1 MSPIRTA
8 RRAYQAG
15 VSLIELMV
23 ALAIG
28 VVLLLGLVEIFGA
41 SRAAFATA
49 EGLSRVQ
56 ESGRFAVDHLRR
68 DLRMAGHFGC
78 QNERVYLGAA
88 ALLNHAV
95 NPPTNVTAAPF
106 ALRADMPIM
115 GFEYLGTAPGQ
126 VFDMSGGAVTGVGP
140 GNFNPPLDPAL
151 GDLAADA
158 IRGSDVLVVRYFS
171 GESVEASVNAAT
183 NVLSIPDPDNVGFVE
198 ARQMYGI
205 SNCGSASL
213 FQALGSGA
221 ASNVGAGGLNAVGFI
236 DPAENVYSP
245 PGTRL
250 HRYEFAVYY
259 VGLDGASG
267 IPSLRTRRFDP
278 GRAGFVSTPQ
288 TLVEGVD
295 SLQLV
300 YGADAGPTRDEV
312 MDVYV
317 TAQDVAGLDASQQA
331 AWSRVLNAR
340 VGLLMSSPNPAA
352 SVRDDN
358 SPPYR
363 VADTVINAAQDGRVR
378 QTYETVIT
386 ARNRVRN

>member
-1 MSPIRTA
+1 MSVIRVA
-8 RRAYQAG
+8 RLSREAG
-15 VSLIELMV
+15 LSLIEVMV

-28 VVLLLGLVEIFGA
+28 VFLLLGILEIFGA
-41 SRAAFATA
+41 TRAAFATA
-49 EGLSRVQ
+49 EGMSRVQ
-56 ESGRFAVDHLRR
+56 ENGRFAVDHLRR
-68 DLRMAGHFGC
+68 DLRMAGHLGC

-88 ALLNHAV
+88 ALINHSV
-95 NPPTNVTAAPF
+95 NPPTNVTEAPF
-106 ALRADMPIM
+106 ALRADMPIL

-158 IRGSDVLVVRYFS
+158 VRGSDVLVVRYFS

-183 NVLSIPDPDNVGFVE
+183 NVLTIPGPDDAGFVE
-198 ARQMYGI
+198 AGQMYGI

-213 FQALGSGA
+213 FQTLGAGA
-221 ASNVGAGGLNAVGFI
+221 VSNAGAGGLNAVGFI

-259 VGLDGASG
+259 VGLDGVSN
-267 IPSLRTRRFDP
+267 IPSLRTRRFDA
-278 GRAGFVSTPQ
+278 GRAGFVSAPQ

-317 TAQDVAGLDASQQA
+317 TAQDVAGLDATQEA

-340 VGLLMSSPNPAA
+340 VGLLMSSPSPAA
-352 SVRDDN
+352 SVRDDA

-363 VADTVINAAQDGRVR
+363 IADTVITAPQDGRVR